1 MLYSPDTTDA
11 NQGFRMIIGSP
22 AADTRAQ
29 ADKYPQLT
37 YTCLQTMSTRF
48 PETKDFPKKP
58 CPAGIMVNLRFR
70 T

>member
-1 MLYSPDTTDA
+1 
-11 NQGFRMIIGSP
+11 MIIGSP

-48 PETKDFPKKP
+48 PETKNFPKKP